1 MKNYFALMLIGLSI
15 FGFSQ
20 EIFYVTAP
28 SGLVVRNE
36 PKGKRFGKIS
46 YGSSV
51 VVTKKLAPFSVT
63 DNGKIINGNWVK
75 IKDGNFQ
82 LQYDEI
88 LSFSI
93 DSDKVYAFNGFLT
106 SKTEF
111 INQKEKIISN
121 YPALKNYYLAT
132 SYDVFAIKGDFFGD
146 GIEDDLFRMID
157 SKGNVRLMII
167 NHQQNGSK
175 VYGLGGDKDPFGIDN
190 YDLTILRKVPKGTTL
205 WSNYDDDFREFES
218 VPKNEIVKLNYD
230 AIFIHEA
237 EACGGG
243 FIFWKD
249 NKWNWLQQE

>member
-1 MKNYFALMLIGLSI
+1 MKNYFLLLLIGFSI

-20 EIFYVTAP
+20 EVYYVTAP
-28 SGLVVRNE
+28 SGLILRNE
-36 PKGKRFGKIS
+36 PNGKRFGKIP

-51 VVTKKLAPFSVT
+51 EVTKKLAPFSVT
-63 DNGKIINGNWVK
+63 DNGKVVNGNWVK
-75 IKDGNFQ
+75 IKGGSFQ
-82 LQYDEI
+82 IQYDDN

-93 DSDKVYAFNGFLT
+93 DSDKMFAFNGFLT
-106 SKTEF
+106 SKNEF
-111 INQKEKIISN
+111 INQKEKIIN
-121 YPALKNYYLAT
+121 NHPALKNYYLAT

-157 SKGNVRLMII
+157 PKGKVRLMVI

-175 VYGLGGDKDPFGIDN
+175 VYGLGGEKDPFDLEDYN
-190 YDLTILRKVPKGTTL
+190 LTILRKVPKGIPL
-205 WSNYDDDFREFES
+205 WSNYTDDFREFNQ